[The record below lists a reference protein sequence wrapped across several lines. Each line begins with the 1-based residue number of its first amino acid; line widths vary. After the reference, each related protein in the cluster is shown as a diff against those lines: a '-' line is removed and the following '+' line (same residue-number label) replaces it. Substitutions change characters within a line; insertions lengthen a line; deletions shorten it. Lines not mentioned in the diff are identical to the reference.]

1 MLTPRRHLRLCAFFL
16 LVGALGLVAGWILL
30 PGAGE
35 PSDLRA
41 ARSAVVL
48 AAATPALLGLL
59 GVYVHRRIVLAQKQA
74 EVERYLRRI
83 EDEAQRSRALLEG
96 AVDMLLLVDPTNGRI
111 SEANALARE
120 RLALPASN
128 VSPPAPGPALTDL
141 VLPADRMRLDQELA
155 RAIARPG
162 GAIDGPELRLVDR
175 DGRAFPAA
183 IRMVVVQLDRRPI
196 VELLVRDLGPQKEL
210 ERRLRLHEQ
219 LGSLGLLT
227 ASVAHEINNPLEGMA
242 NYVHLLQREDLAP
255 EDRARY
261 VEQVRL
267 GIERIGELAKDLLRF
282 SRPTS
287 SSAAADL
294 VRVGERA
301 IELARYSKHCRGV
314 EFAMATGGGPAWVHG
329 NERPLE
335 QVVVN
340 LLINAGKAM
349 GGLGRVDLSVV
360 RGTGPEPVCELV
372 IADAGPGIGQD
383 DAERIFEPLYTTGD
397 GHGLGLSIAR
407 EIVRAHGGT
416 LSVRDREGGGAEFH
430 IALPATEAPDPSAG
444 VILPSSTGTAPGGAR

>member
-1 MLTPRRHLRLCAFFL
+1 MLTPRRHLRLAAFFL
-16 LVGALGLVAGWILL
+16 LVGALGLAAGWLVL
-30 PGAGE
+30 PGTDAGG
-35 PSDLRA
+35 
-41 ARSAVVL
+41 ARWGALLATTL
-48 AAATPALLGLL
+48 AAGTTALLGFL

-74 EVERYLRRI
+74 EIERYLRRI
-83 EDEAQRSRALLEG
+83 EDEARRSRALLEG
-96 AVDMLLLVDPTNGRI
+96 AVDMLLLVDPVSGRI
-111 SEANALARE
+111 GEANALARE
-120 RLALPASN
+120 RLGLPDSIDPN
-128 VSPPAPGPALTDL
+128 DPTRPLLESL
-141 VLPADRMRLDQELA
+141 VLPADRERLAQELA
-155 RAIARPG
+155 RATARPG

-175 DGRAFPAA
+175 EGRAFPAA
-183 IRMVVVQLDRRPI
+183 VRIVVVQLDRQPI
-196 VELLVRDLGPQKEL
+196 VELLLRDLGPQKEL

-255 EDRARY
+255 EERSRY

-287 SSAAADL
+287 SSASADL

-314 EFAMATGGGPAWVHG
+314 EFALATADGSAWVHG
-329 NERPLE
+329 SERPLE

-349 GGLGRVDLSVV
+349 GGRGRVDLAVV
-360 RGTGPEPVCELV
+360 RGEGPEPACELV
-372 IADAGPGIGQD
+372 IADAGPGIGKD

-416 LSVRDREGGGAEFH
+416 LSLRDREGGGAEFH
-430 IALPATEAPDPSAG
+430 IALPAAEAPQTASAHDPE
-444 VILPSSTGTAPGGAR
+444 GAR